1 MLSSLVETAFG
12 RLGYTN
18 NNRQRV
24 VATHFQFFMNNI
36 MKKGLIALLS
46 AVVVLSGCNNAGQN
60 SGKGDDNG
68 SGSSITFDTLKVDE
82 VFALDSIEKESPT
95 LHIDINLLVPKTTDQ
110 AVAENMNNCIAY
122 AAYGYENI
130 TPQIATDSI
139 VKQIVG
145 TYYEMRNDYFN
156 EKNVNPGAPWFN
168 AYYILRSAAGK
179 GRGNTICY
187 TVRSEVYEGGAHPYS
202 IISAVNFDAASGK
215 EIGLHDIFMEGCD
228 SLLTERLTTRLAQQ
242 HNVASLQEL
251 KDIGF
256 LTLNDMYVTNNFV
269 TGEDSIFFIY
279 NEYEI
284 APYAL
289 GSSCIGFNYNELKD
303 ILK

>member
-1 MLSSLVETAFG
+1 
-12 RLGYTN
+12 
-18 NNRQRV
+18 
-24 VATHFQFFMNNI
+24 MNII
-36 MKKGLIALLS
+36 MKRGLIALLS
-46 AVVVLSGCNNAGQN
+46 AVIVLSGCNNAGQN
-60 SGKGDDNG
+60 SGESDEKGNVL
-68 SGSSITFDTLKVDE
+68 SITFDTLRVNE

-95 LHIDINLLVPKTTDQ
+95 LRIDINLLVPITTDQ
-110 AVAENMNNCIAY
+110 AVAENINNCITY

-139 VKQIVG
+139 VKQIVH

-156 EKNVNPGAPWFN
+156 EKSVNPGSPWFN
-168 AYYILRSAAGK
+168 AYYILKSAAGK
-179 GRGNTICY
+179 GRDNSICY

-215 EIGLHDIFMEGCD
+215 EIGLHDIFAEGCD

-242 HNVASLQEL
+242 HDVASLQEL
-251 KDIGF
+251 KEIGF

-269 TGEDSIFFIY
+269 MGEDSIYFIY

>member
-1 MLSSLVETAFG
+1 
-12 RLGYTN
+12 
-18 NNRQRV
+18 
-24 VATHFQFFMNNI
+24 MNII
-36 MKKGLIALLS
+36 MKRGLIALLS
-46 AVVVLSGCNNAGQN
+46 AVIVLSGCNNAGQN
-60 SGKGDDNG
+60 SGESDEKGNVL
-68 SGSSITFDTLKVDE
+68 SITFDTLRVNK

-95 LHIDINLLVPKTTDQ
+95 LHIDINLLVPRTTDQ
-110 AVAENMNNCIAY
+110 AVAENINNCITY

-139 VKQIVG
+139 VKQIVH
-145 TYYEMRNDYFN
+145 TYYEMRNDYLN
-156 EKNVNPGAPWFN
+156 EKSVNPGSAWFN
-168 AYYILRSAAGK
+168 AYYILKSAAGK
-179 GRGNTICY
+179 GRDNSFCY

-215 EIGLHDIFMEGCD
+215 EIGLHDIFAEGCD

-242 HNVASLQEL
+242 HDVASLQEL
-251 KDIGF
+251 KEIGF

-269 TGEDSIFFIY
+269 MGEDSIYFIY